1 MKLVAKLS
9 NDARIKLGIS
19 KHDDASFTGKAT
31 IVTSDMLKAKRNPRT
46 AYIVI

>member
-1 MKLVAKLS
+1 MKLIAKLS

-19 KHDDASFTGKAT
+19 KHDDASFTDKTT